1 MRRLIVVAS
10 LLALVAMAC
19 RIETN
24 FGVVINADGSG
35 MIVAEVG
42 MDETAQS
49 LLGDQVGDPFEG
61 NDLSQVPNAVKR
73 TETRGDFMYWII
85 EVPVDD
91 VTQIESDVVGA
102 DNSLLTSFDVDVTDT
117 LVSVSAAATASQA
130 MGDEFEGFDPATLEE
145 ALTFNVR
152 ITMPGRI
159 TSHNADDQ
167 EGNTL
172 IWRVPLFG
180 GGDLDVQAQSDPT
193 GTPASDGSG
202 IPIWVWIAI
211 AAVVIGGGLYWY
223 LQQQKKKAGG
233 GGVDTMTMPAPEAN
247 EPPANE

>member
-1 MRRLIVVAS
+1 MRRLIVAAS
-10 LLALVAMAC
+10 LLALVAVGC

-24 FGVVINADGSG
+24 FGVTINADGSG

-49 LLGDQVGDPFEG
+49 LLGDEAGDPFEG
-61 NDLSQVPNAVKR
+61 NDLSQVPNAVQR

-85 EVPVDD
+85 EVPVED
-91 VTQIESDVVGA
+91 VTQIEDEVIGA
-102 DNSLLTSFDVDVTDT
+102 ENSLLTSFDVQVTDT
-117 LVSVSAAATASQA
+117 LVSVSASATASQA
-130 MGDEFEGFDPATLEE
+130 MGEEFEGFDPATLEE

-152 ITMPGRI
+152 ITMPGLI

-180 GGDLDVQAQSDPT
+180 TGGLDVQAQSDPT
-193 GTPASDGSG
+193 QAPAGGGSG
-202 IPIWVWIAI
+202 IPVWVWIAI
-211 AAVVIGGGLYWY
+211 AAVVVGGGLFWY
-223 LQQQKKKAGG
+223 LRQQTRKAGG
-233 GGVDTMTMPAPEAN
+233 GGAMPAADTESS
-247 EPPANE
+247 EPPPAE